1 MKASSHPPTP
11 QALEAD
17 IRQSLE
23 QALGAGRPGDAELL
37 ARVKGRVVEAIER
50 KSALLHRTVRAQAGV
65 WEPVAPGVERKLL
78 WETADATSCMVRLA
92 PGTSFPP
99 HGHPLDEECMVLEG
113 SLRIGPDLLL
123 LPGDFHVG
131 LRGIAH
137 ATISTD
143 DGVLCYLRTAR
154 SFFEPAT

>member
-1 MKASSHPPTP
+1 MKATSDTPTP

-17 IRQSLE
+17 TRQSLE
-23 QALGAGRPGDAELL
+23 QALGAARPGDVELL
-37 ARVKGRVVEAIER
+37 ARVKGRVIEAIEQ
-50 KSALLHRTVRAQAGV
+50 KSGVLHHTVRAQAGV

-78 WETADATSCMVRLA
+78 WETADATSCMMRLA

-99 HGHPLDEECMVLEG
+99 HGHPLDEECVILEG
-113 SLRIGPDLLL
+113 SLRIGSVLL

-131 LRGIAH
+131 VKGIKH
-137 ATISTD
+137 ETVSTD

-154 SFFEPAT
+154 CFFEPVT

>member
-1 MKASSHPPTP
+1 MKATSATPIP

-23 QALGAGRPGDAELL
+23 QALGAERPGDSELL
-37 ARVKGRVVEAIER
+37 ARVKSRVVQAIEC
-50 KSALLHRTVRAQAGV
+50 KSGLLHRTVRAQAGA

-99 HGHPLDEECMVLEG
+99 HGHPLDEECVILEG
-113 SLRIGPDLLL
+113 SLRIGSVLL

-131 LRGIAH
+131 VKGIEH
-137 ATISTD
+137 ETVSTD

-154 SFFEPAT
+154 CFFEPVT